1 MCGVDLQKMKI
12 GITGS
17 SKLAKYLIDNVDA
30 EWTSY
35 RLIDGDISSSCAFD
49 CDVFINQA
57 HVEWEQIELMEKF
70 YHRWKDD
77 DSKLL
82 INISSRAS
90 QPNISKGYKYAAQ
103 KAALNHFS
111 NNLIYNSPKKF
122 RLTTL
127 NLGLIEDE
135 LSSLTYSDIADTIL
149 YVLRNDHLEV
159 AEITVSHKENYQS
172 VQQQKSK
179 RYL

>member
-1 MCGVDLQKMKI
+1 MKI

-30 EWTSY
+30 EWSSY
-35 RLIDGDISSSCAFD
+35 RLIDGDISSSAAFD
-49 CDVFINQA
+49 CDVFINHA
-57 HVEWEQIELMEKF
+57 HVEWEQVDLMEKF
-70 YHRWKDD
+70 YRQWKDD

-111 NNLIYNSPKKF
+111 NNLIYNSEKKF
-122 RLTTL
+122 RVCTL

-135 LSSLTYSDIADTIL
+135 LSSLTYSEIADTIL
-149 YVLRNDHLEV
+149 FVLKHNHLEFS
-159 AEITVSHKENYQS
+159 EITVSHKENYRS